1 MMIKAGIPYHDPTM
15 EMQLEYSRNME
26 IGNKLSLVG
35 FLIFIVAVVSR
46 VVVAKLNRKSVL

>member
-1 MMIKAGIPYHDPTM
+1 MIKAGIPYHDPTM